1 MWEEIAGLVWTILLI
16 AVVLALAYAFTRFV
30 AGRAAGSTGL
40 RYRGRRL
47 TVLEQVNVGKEQ
59 KLLLVR
65 MGEKYYFLGAA
76 PGGISCLEQVSP
88 EEAERWK
95 EEAESGQDTPPTI
108 RFQDALREVVERRR
122 DRGGS

>member
-1 MWEEIAGLVWTILLI
+1 MIDDVVSLLWSILCIVAVLV
-16 AVVLALAYAFTRFV
+16 LAYAFTRFV
-30 AGRAAGSTGL
+30 AGRAAGSNAV

-47 TVLEQVNVGKEQ
+47 TVLEQVNVGKDQ

-65 MGEKYYFLGAA
+65 MGEGLYFLGVTQ
-76 PGGISCLEQVSP
+76 GGISCLKQVSP

-95 EEAESGQDTPPTI
+95 QEAEDGQNVPPALS
-108 RFQDALREVVERRR
+108 FQEALRKVVERRK